1 MWAENY
7 VSDMGHHITSD
18 YGLGV
23 YEASKQLI
31 IDQRHPGYKI
41 LILQVR
47 NLLTTYVK
55 CNLSTFK
62 TYYDLNSQN
71 NLAEMFFLIVKILHL
86 DTLAGFSYIKT
97 KL

>member
-7 VSDMGHHITSD
+7 VSDLGHHITSD
-18 YGLGV
+18 YGLGL

-31 IDQRHPGYKI
+31 IDQRHPRYKI

-55 CNLSTFK
+55 CKLRAFKVAYTFNVQDYGVK
-62 TYYDLNSQN
+62 I
-71 NLAEMFFLIVKILHL
+71 FFGIVKMIHPYKNS
-86 DTLAGFSYIKT
+86 GY
-97 KL
+97 